1 MELSKKTVGRY
12 ELLAELGHGA
22 MGTVYKARDPK
33 IDRLVAIK
41 TISLLTQ
48 SPEEDREFRD
58 RLFTEAR
65 AAGRLSHPGIVT
77 VFDVG
82 EDPDTLVPYIVME
95 YVAGSSLEANVA
107 QRADKFPLSTTLAMI
122 EQVAEALDYAHS
134 QGIVHRDI
142 KPANILLPETG
153 SPKITDFGI
162 AKFNVGHNGP
172 LSEAVGTPAYM
183 SPEQLNGEPVDG
195 RSDLFSLGVVLYT
208 LLTGYRPFQGNS
220 ALTVSFKVVHRNPLP
235 ATAFD
240 SAFPPEI
247 DILVQRCMAKDPGER
262 FQTGRDMASALKEL
276 RELAERS
283 DDRRESSFDSI
294 YSTPSTQLIKGTP
307 LTSTQSAKA
316 ITKSNPDWPAWQY
329 AAAAVLMIAILAFG
343 FLIFREATGAHPFA
357 SPEVTARDFGAQTT
371 QPPRIAKDHK
381 SQPVKLPPAITSHP
395 SQSNNLRA
403 AAPLPVRT
411 RTLDRPTSTLRLRVE
426 HRFQQAE
433 VVIWIDDKLAYDQI
447 VGGIVKKRMVVFKN
461 VEGYQSDSLHIPA
474 GEHRFRIRVH
484 SGDDSYDQTATIS
497 GVLPKDGERQL
508 LVECEKKSHLRLT
521 LL

>member
-1 MELSKKTVGRY
+1 
-12 ELLAELGHGA
+12 
-22 MGTVYKARDPK
+22 
-33 IDRLVAIK
+33 VAIK
-41 TISLLTQ
+41 TISLLSQ

-58 RLFTEAR
+58 RLFIEAR

-82 EDPDTLVPYIVME
+82 EDLDTLNPYIVME
-95 YVAGSSLEANVA
+95 YVAGASLEGSVA
-107 QRADKFPLSTTLAMI
+107 QRADKFPLSITLAMI

-142 KPANILLPETG
+142 KPANILLPENG
-153 SPKITDFGI
+153 CPKITDFGI
-162 AKFNVGHNGP
+162 AKFNFGHNGP
-172 LSEAVGTPAYM
+172 LSEALGTPAYM

-247 DILVQRCMAKDPGER
+247 DALVQRCMAKDPGER

-276 RELAERS
+276 RELAQRGGES
-283 DDRRESSFDSI
+283 RESSFDSI
-294 YSTPSTQLIKGTP
+294 YSTPSTQLIQGTP
-307 LTSTQSAKA
+307 LASTQITKNIS
-316 ITKSNPDWPAWQY
+316 ITKSNPNWPAWQY
-329 AAAAVLMIAILAFG
+329 AAAAVLTVAVFAFA
-343 FLIFREATGAHPFA
+343 FLIFREATGAHPHA
-357 SPEVTARDFGAQTT
+357 LPEVTSRDAGAGTT
-371 QPPRIAKDHK
+371 AQPPRTANDRK
-381 SQPVKLPPAITSHP
+381 SQPLPLSSSITSHASQP
-395 SQSNNLRA
+395 SKDVHA
-403 AAPLPVRT
+403 AAPVPVRA
-411 RTLDRPTSTLRLRVE
+411 RTAERPTSTLRLRVE

-433 VVIWIDDKLAYDQI
+433 VVVWIDDKLAYDQI

-484 SGDDSYDQTATIS
+484 SADDSYDQTATIS